1 MFDKSAKEKPMAVV
15 QAYRSRN
22 RSLDALDSEEGEL
35 DSGRLWTTIL
45 ALVLSIFLVRIVFR
59 VSHKFLV
66 LTYVII

>member
-15 QAYRSRN
+15 RAYSSRD
-22 RSLDALDSEEGEL
+22 RSLGALESEEGEL
-35 DSGRLWTTIL
+35 DSRRLWTTIL

-66 LTYVII
+66 LT